1 MVENTE
7 KYITFLST
15 NKKELDNSKAI
26 RYKLKFIDN
35 FRFMATSLS
44 NFVDNLSEIYNK
56 KCRDKS
62 CRSKCDFIGTENNKL
77 HYEYKKCGK
86 RQLKPINGLIKKFSN
101 TYEIYN

>member
-1 MVENTE
+1 
-7 KYITFLST
+7 
-15 NKKELDNSKAI
+15 
-26 RYKLKFIDN
+26 
-35 FRFMATSLS
+35 MATSLS

-62 CRSKCDFIGTENNKL
+62 CRSKCDFIGIENNKL